1 MSNDLEMLYIAVL
14 KLGCTVYMSRL
25 NDFPET
31 KLPLNEYYITIKS
44 KKEEIIRVRLRP
56 NEK

>member
-1 MSNDLEMLYIAVL
+1 MKNDIVMLYVAVL
-14 KLGCTVYMSRL
+14 KLGCIIYMSRL

-31 KLPLNEYYITIKS
+31 KLPPNEYYITIRS

-56 NEK
+56 NED